1 MMEHATRNNLSLFP
15 PPSILYF
22 CMIGYLRRVS
32 YLSLSLFLPLLVVV
46 CCRPGCVTCFSNFF
60 PSTIRAPASDRNQ
73 SHSSHVSDDSPPPPL
88 TDPVPPPPPPEPR
101 PPFSRPGIRNPRPPA
116 GGPPLLFGFGGGV
129 GRRLLPFASAVRS

>member
-1 MMEHATRNNLSLFP
+1 MMEHATRNNLSPFS

-73 SHSSHVSDDSPPPPL
+73 SHSSHVSDDSPPHPSQTPFPLPPR
-88 TDPVPPPPPPEPR
+88 TDTCPSYSGQGLANLAPTRVGHPCC
-101 PPFSRPGIRNPRPPA
+101 A
-116 GGPPLLFGFGGGV
+116 VFGGG
-129 GRRLLPFASAVRS
+129 

>member
-60 PSTIRAPASDRNQ
+60 PSTIRAPASHRNH
-73 SHSSHVSDDSPPPPL
+73 SHRSPLSDDSPPPPPL
-88 TDPVPPPPPPEPR
+88 TDPVPPPPPHR
-101 PPFSRPGIRNPRPPA
+101 HL
-116 GGPPLLFGFGGGV
+116 PLLFRPGT
-129 GRRLLPFASAVRS
+129 RQ